1 MKKLSLLLALILIIT
16 AFVGCKKS
24 EQNTESETD
33 VREIIA
39 EYLPDIPLSDR
50 DVDFIGRFKE
60 VDGAYHFAYSGS
72 TIRAGFVGTE
82 ISATLEQIVQYQG
95 TDFLEIIIDGTVH
108 STLELYPN
116 SKRSH
121 LLAWD
126 LEYGYH
132 SIEIIKRTEQLS
144 SMAFYG
150 FDFAENCYPAPAPA
164 RADKRIMVIGD
175 SITSGYG
182 IMRMN
187 GDRGFY
193 YSEQDVQN
201 TYGWLVAKSF
211 NAEADILGIS
221 SCGIVKNAASKRW
234 NTYGCASIPDSYTI
248 PEEDMPDLVI
258 VNLGTID
265 NHGSIDDREFERGY
279 KAFINELRATF
290 PDTPILCTIGGITT
304 VPYTIIEKVVSE
316 LKTEGDTQL
325 YSYKIIASRDDKD
338 CCGGDFHP
346 NANGHAA
353 MAEELI
359 LFIQNNI
366 KF

>member
-16 AFVGCKKS
+16 AFAGCNKKDS
-24 EQNTESETD
+24 AAEGEKSVD
-33 VREIIA
+33 EIIA
-39 EYLPDIPLSDR
+39 PYLPNTPLLDR

-60 VDGAYHFAYSGS
+60 VDGGYLFAYSGS

-82 ISATLEQIVQYQG
+82 ISATLEQIVKYQN
-95 TDFLEIIIDGTVH
+95 TDFLEIIIDGTEH
-108 STLELYPN
+108 TTLEIYPN

-132 SIEIIKRTEQLS
+132 TVEIIKRTEQLS
-144 SMAFYG
+144 SIAFYG
-150 FDFAENCYPAPAPA
+150 FDFAENCYPAPAPV
-164 RADKRIMVIGD
+164 RKDKRVMVIGD

-201 TYGWLVAKSF
+201 TYGWLVAKKF

-221 SCGIVKNAASKRW
+221 SAGAFKNPISGRW
-234 NTYGCASIPDSYTI
+234 NTYGCTAIPDPYTI
-248 PEEDMPDLVI
+248 PEEDIPDLVI
-258 VNLGTID
+258 INLGTID
-265 NHGSIDDREFERGY
+265 NHGSIDDRDFEKSY
-279 KAFINELRATF
+279 EAFIKEIRATF
-290 PDTPILCTIGGITT
+290 PTAAILCTVGGITT
-304 VPYTIIEKVVSE
+304 EPYTVIEKVVDD
-316 LKTEGDTQL
+316 LKSKGDSNL
-325 YSYKIIASRDDKD
+325 YSYKIIASRDDEN

-359 LFIQNNI
+359 VFIQNNI

>member
-1 MKKLSLLLALILIIT
+1 MKKISLLLVLILILT
-16 AFVGCKKS
+16 AFVGCNKK
-24 EQNTESETD
+24 ETAEEPPS
-33 VREIIA
+33 VSEIIA
-39 EYLPDIPLSDR
+39 PYLPDTPLLDK
-50 DVDFIGRFKE
+50 DIDFIGRFKE
-60 VDGAYHFAYSGS
+60 IEGGYVFAYSGS
-72 TIRAGFVGTE
+72 TIRAGFVGNE
-82 ISATLEQIVQYQG
+82 ISATIEQIVQYQN
-95 TDFLEIIIDGTVH
+95 TDFLEIIIDGTEH

-132 SIEIIKRTEQLS
+132 TIEIIKRTEQLS
-144 SMAFYG
+144 SIAFYG
-150 FDFAENCYPAPAPA
+150 FDFAENCYPAPAPV
-164 RADKRIMVIGD
+164 RKDKRILVIGD

-201 TYGWLVAKSF
+201 TYGWLVAKKF

-221 SCGIVKNAASKRW
+221 SAGIVKNPASKRW
-234 NTYGCASIPDSYTI
+234 NTYGCTSIPDSYAT
-248 PEEDMPDLVI
+248 PEEDYPDLVI
-258 VNLGTID
+258 INLGTID
-265 NHGSIDDREFERGY
+265 NHGKIDDRDYERGY
-279 KAFINELRATF
+279 EAFVKEIHSTY
-290 PDTPILCTIGGITT
+290 PDAHILCTVGGITT
-304 VPYTIIEKVVSE
+304 EPYPIIERVVSK
-316 LKTEGDTQL
+316 LKSEGMENL
-325 YSYKIIASRDDKD
+325 YSYKIIASRDDEN

>member
-16 AFVGCKKS
+16 AFAGCNKKESAKS
-24 EQNTESETD
+24 EPTVS
-33 VREIIA
+33 EIIA
-39 EYLPDIPLSDR
+39 PYLPDTPLLDK

-60 VDGAYHFAYSGS
+60 IEGGWMFAYSGS
-72 TIRAGFVGTE
+72 TIRAGFVGSE
-82 ISATLEQIVQYQG
+82 ISATFEQILKYQN
-95 TDFLEIIIDGTVH
+95 TDFLEIIIDGTEH
-108 STLELYPN
+108 NTLELYPN

-132 SIEIIKRTEQLS
+132 TIEIIKRTEQLS
-144 SMAFYG
+144 SIAFYG
-150 FDFAENCYPAPAPA
+150 FDFSDNCYPAPAPA
-164 RADKRIMVIGD
+164 RKDKRIMVIGD

-193 YSEQDVQN
+193 YSEQDVQK
-201 TYGWLVAKSF
+201 TYGYLVAQKF

-221 SCGIVKNAASKRW
+221 SAGAYKNPVSGRW
-234 NTYGCASIPDSYTI
+234 NTYGCTAIPDAYTI

-258 VNLGTID
+258 INIGTID
-265 NHGSIDDREFERGY
+265 NHGSIDDRDYEKSYES
-279 KAFINELRATF
+279 FIKEIRATF
-290 PDTPILCTIGGITT
+290 PDAAILCTIGGITNE
-304 VPYTIIEKVVSE
+304 PYPIIEKVVGK
-316 LKTEGDTQL
+316 LKNNGDNNI
-325 YSYKIIASRDDKD
+325 YSYKIIASRDDEN

-366 KF
+366 EF